1 MADLKSKMLILGVA
15 AFLLAVLARGSLA
28 ANRPPNLSPIG
39 SKEVYVGKTLSFR
52 LSAVDPDHDKIFFSG
67 RNLPVNSY
75 LNPDT
80 GLFSWTPEIN
90 QVGVHTLTFSASD
103 DGSPAL
109 STSETVKVRV
119 IYRLIRYQKA
129 WGFGV
134 ETMETIVETDSLPDL
149 YPRITK
155 IEIDGKERSL
165 SQPLFSTSENPVIR
179 VEAFSPY
186 HIDRE
191 TISVFLDGERV
202 EISSFFNVQTFGEQK
217 NILSLAFE
225 FSPPRLSP
233 GKHTLAFSLGNDLGL
248 STQNITLA
256 TGILRLLDTPL
267 AYPSPFNPSL
277 GGELTLQ
284 YSLSQDADIDIYI
297 ISSSAQIVKRLSF
310 STGQEGGK
318 SGLNKITWDG
328 RSDLGGI
335 AANGIYVA
343 TIIDKAVQKN
353 LGKVKLVIY

>member
-1 MADLKSKMLILGVA
+1 MADLRSKTLIVGVA
-15 AFLLAVLARGSLA
+15 ALLLTVPARGSPA
-28 ANRPPNLSPIG
+28 ANRAPRLSPIG

-52 LSAVDPDHDKIFFSG
+52 LSAADPDHDKIFYSG

-90 QVGVHTLTFSASD
+90 QVGVHSFAFTAFD
-103 DGSPAL
+103 DGSPRL
-109 STSETVKVRV
+109 SSSEMIKVRV

-155 IEIDGKERSL
+155 IEIDGKPASL
-165 SQPLFSTSENPVIR
+165 SQAFFYTSDNPVIR
-179 VEAFSPY
+179 IEASSPF

-191 TISVFLDGERV
+191 TISVYLDGEKI
-202 EISSFFNVQTFGEQK
+202 EISPFSNVQTFGEEK
-217 NILSLAFE
+217 SVLSLAFE
-225 FSPPRLSP
+225 VAPPRLTP
-233 GKHTLAFSLGNDLGL
+233 GKHALAFSLGNELGL
-248 STQNITLA
+248 STQGITLA
-256 TGILRLLDTPL
+256 AGELRLTEPPL
-267 AYPSPFNPSL
+267 AYPSPFNPSS
-277 GGELTLQ
+277 GGGLTLQ
-284 YSLSQDADIDIYI
+284 YALSQDADIDII
-297 ISSSAQIVKRLSF
+297 IVSSSLQIVKRLSF
-310 STGQEGGK
+310 SSGQEGGK
-318 SGLNKITWDG
+318 NGLNKAAWDG

-343 TIIDKAVQKN
+343 TIIDKAGQKT
-353 LGKVKLVIY
+353 LGKIKLVIY